1 MSGFVADELKY
12 AKQQNGPL
20 VKQLLFLTNLTKTK
34 AENESTHKYI
44 D

>member
-1 MSGFVADELKY
+1 MYSFVVDKLKY

-20 VKQLLFLTNLTKTK
+20 GKQLLFLTILTKTK
-34 AENESTHKYI
+34 AENESTYKYI